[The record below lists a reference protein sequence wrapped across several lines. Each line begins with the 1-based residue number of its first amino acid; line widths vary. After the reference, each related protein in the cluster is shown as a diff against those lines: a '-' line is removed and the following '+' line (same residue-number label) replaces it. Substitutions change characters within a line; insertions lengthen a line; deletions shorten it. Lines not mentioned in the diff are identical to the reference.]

1 MKTHREDSLQANS
14 RVRRR
19 AWRGV
24 QVCLGVAVLLALYAC
39 ATTEENAPR
48 VTRADLEVFRRTFEG
63 TLVNKLI
70 EENEREVPVM
80 GLPFWTRVKRGIYLQ
95 LTVMNKDGVTR
106 RFYDYSEDEERM
118 RELQMYYRELAKGDV
133 IVVDLGYV
141 DEGEAEEL
149 FETIR
154 KKMP

>member
-1 MKTHREDSLQANS
+1 
-14 RVRRR
+14 
-19 AWRGV
+19 
-24 QVCLGVAVLLALYAC
+24 
-39 ATTEENAPR
+39 
-48 VTRADLEVFRRTFEG
+48 
-63 TLVNKLI
+63 
-70 EENEREVPVM
+70 M
-80 GLPFWTRVKRGIYLQ
+80 GLPFWTRIKPGIYLQ

-141 DEGEAEEL
+141 DEGEPEEL
-149 FETIR
+149 FDAVR

>member
-1 MKTHREDSLQANS
+1 MKIGTHMTSFH
-14 RVRRR
+14 RVAFVETLARCARL
-19 AWRGV
+19 AAAAA
-24 QVCLGVAVLLALYAC
+24 AVVVLAAC
-39 ATTEENAPR
+39 ATSQRSAPR
-48 VTRADLEVFRRTFEG
+48 VSRADLETFRRTFEG

-70 EENEREVPVM
+70 EENDRQVTVM
-80 GLPFWTRVKRGIYLQ
+80 GLPFWTRIKPGIYLQ

-141 DEGEAEEL
+141 DEGEPEEL
-149 FETIR
+149 FDAVR